1 MGGGGVGAEP
11 VFSPPTDLVGRDI
24 EKEGSREDRD
34 DPATRGKRPMDGRTG
49 GNEPD
54 DSNDNKTMTPKVP
67 FRAFDVTEDGD
78 SSMTNHGRLAKKW
91 APVHTAY
98 LWGGTR
104 MDVNYGSNPANVP
117 QCAPNAQR
125 KGVAEAIEGARKL
138 MKKKIEAEHEEL
150 KHKAKFSSK
159 FGEILNGHYDKFTKD
174 ELREEF
180 NKMDTDNTGT
190 LNRRKVHL
198 GMMEHAKVSNQTA
211 QMLSAAIPSD
221 CLTFEQFEKLLELVP
236 EKEQEKIISKN
247 LSKFKEKEMEEVK
260 QVVESVIMQSGVT
273 PLDIEDA
280 SSKSRE
286 EEAGKSFAVAAGKS
300 VAGTIDRQVRKL
312 SVAMVKA
319 EKALPKVVVQKDK
332 LPEKVQ
338 GFMCPFWMPLLLTI
352 GLIPAALCLA
362 GVL

>member
-34 DPATRGKRPMDGRTG
+34 DPATRGKRPMGGRTG

-159 FGEILNGHYDKFTKD
+159 LGEILNGHYDKFTKD

-273 PLDIEDA
+273 PMDIEDASAKSVVESVIMKSGVTPLDIEDA

-286 EEAGKSFAVAAGKS
+286 EEAGKS

-332 LPEKVQ
+332 SPEKVQ
-338 GFMCPFWMPLLLTI
+338 GFMCPFWM
-352 GLIPAALCLA
+352 
-362 GVL
+362 